1 MTVPLVTPDT
11 LVIRKHAAQEM
22 KADNIS
28 VADAIT
34 CINDGEVI
42 KPYPADRPYPS
53 RLILCIVAERPLH
66 VVAATDEATGL
77 TYLITTYV
85 ADPNLWEVDFKTRRK
100 P

>member
-1 MTVPLVTPDT
+1 MRTVPIGYLWVS
-11 LVIRKHAAQEM
+11 A
-22 KADNIS
+22 
-28 VADAIT
+28 
-34 CINDGEVI
+34 
-42 KPYPADRPYPS
+42 S